1 METKKCYVT
10 ILEKVFL
17 YPCVSAQD
25 QFFSSIPIT
34 WLAKPDNIREMALLS
49 CFCDSQN
56 NK

>member
-1 METKKCYVT
+1 METNVLC
-10 ILEKVFL
+10 EDPGEGFL
-17 YPCVSAQD
+17 YPCASAQD

-34 WLAKPDNIREMALLS
+34 WLAKPDRIREMALLS